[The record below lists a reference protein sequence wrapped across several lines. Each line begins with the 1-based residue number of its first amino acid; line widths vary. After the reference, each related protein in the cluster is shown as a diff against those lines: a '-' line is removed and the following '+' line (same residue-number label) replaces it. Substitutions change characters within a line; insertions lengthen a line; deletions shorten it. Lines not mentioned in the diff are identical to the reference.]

1 LFGVIILFGM
11 LTGRTESVGV
21 EDFLGGGDTED
32 IVEGADDRLSSSF
45 FSSGMATL
53 GGFRASLTG
62 FKLELPSFSAPS
74 FSGVTCVA
82 ILNTS

>member
-1 LFGVIILFGM
+1 MLLGM

-21 EDFLGGGDTED
+21 EDFLGGGDDED

-45 FSSGMATL
+45 FSSGMATF
-53 GGFRASLTG
+53 GGFKASLAG
-62 FKLELPSFSAPS
+62 LELEFPSFLAPS

-82 ILNTS
+82 ILNTF